1 MSPIISL
8 RGTLEFARA
17 RTVRAVQC
25 ATCVFAMLST
35 RASAQGTLSGLGFGY
50 PVGGTSIRTA
60 GTAGAFAE
68 FDVLS
73 PVNPASLGGLQRAFI
88 TAQTEPEF
96 RTLQSGTRKER
107 TTAERVPL
115 LMLAFPAAHGVGIA
129 ISASTFLDRS
139 YSTITQGSVVVEGNT
154 LTTVDKND
162 VRGSI
167 GDLRAAIGWQANRY
181 LRVGIAGHLFTGDNV
196 VGRSRSFADSLAF
209 GNVLDTSRVTY
220 FGSALSLGGE
230 LLIVKGLAA
239 LASFRAGGSLES
251 RIRDTVRS
259 RGSVPNRVGLGLRY
273 DGIPGS
279 TFAIGIEQQS
289 WSKMKGLGSS
299 LVQARD
305 GMNFHAGAEVAGPK
319 MRGVPLQLRLGVA
332 KNDLPFGV
340 DGRTARETRFSGGFG
355 VPVAAERATL
365 DFSLQR
371 ANRSLSGGSGGAK
384 ESAWMLGVGMHIRP

>member
-1 MSPIISL
+1 MSSL
-8 RGTLEFARA
+8 NLLAGLLCPPRA
-17 RTVRAVQC
+17 RTMRCVRIAVSVM
-25 ATCVFAMLST
+25 ALLST

-73 PVNPASLGGLQRAFI
+73 PVNPASLGGLQRTFI

-96 RTLQSGTRKER
+96 RTLQLGGTRER
-107 TTAERVPL
+107 TTAQRVPL
-115 LMLAFPAAHGVGIA
+115 LMLAFPYAHGLGIA
-129 ISASTFLDRS
+129 LSASTFLDRS
-139 YSTITQGSVVVEGNT
+139 YSTVTQGSVLVEGNT

-196 VGRSRSFADSLAF
+196 VSRSRTFADSLAF

-220 FGSALSLGGE
+220 YGSAFSVGGE
-230 LLIVKGLAA
+230 VQLLKGLAA

-259 RGSVPNRVGLGLRY
+259 RGSVPNRVGVALRY

-279 TFAIGIEQQS
+279 TFAVGIEQQS
-289 WSKMKGLGSS
+289 WSKMTGLGSV
-299 LVQARD
+299 LVQAHD
-305 GMNFHAGAEVAGPK
+305 GMNWHAGAEVAGPK
-319 MRGVPLQLRLGVA
+319 IRGVPLQLRVGAA

-340 DGRTARETRFSGGFG
+340 DGKTSSETRFSGGFG
-355 VPVAAERATL
+355 LPVAAERATL

-371 ANRSLSGGSGGAK
+371 AKRSLSGSGGAK